1 MIMVRFGNVLG
12 SSGSA
17 MPFSGANQSGGPV
30 TVTHP
35 DVVRYFMSIP
45 EAAKLV
51 LQASAMG
58 EGGDVFLLDMGEPV
72 KVFELA
78 KRLISLSGM
87 ELIDENNPDGD
98 IKIEFTGLRPG
109 EKLYEELLIGES
121 ASETEHKRIFK
132 AKEDHLSQEK
142 LDLYIESLR
151 EAKKNGDIEALK
163 TIFSRSCGWVQ
174 TTKNC

>member
-1 MIMVRFGNVLG
+1 
-12 SSGSA
+12 
-17 MPFSGANQSGGPV
+17 
-30 TVTHP
+30 
-35 DVVRYFMSIP
+35 
-45 EAAKLV
+45 
-51 LQASAMG
+51 
-58 EGGDVFLLDMGEPV
+58 MGEPV

-98 IKIEFTGLRPG
+98 IKIGLLVLDQ

-132 AKEDHLSQEK
+132 AKDHLSQEK

-163 TIFSRSCGWVQ
+163 TIFQEVVAGFKQQKIVDVLHLQ
-174 TTKNC
+174 KN